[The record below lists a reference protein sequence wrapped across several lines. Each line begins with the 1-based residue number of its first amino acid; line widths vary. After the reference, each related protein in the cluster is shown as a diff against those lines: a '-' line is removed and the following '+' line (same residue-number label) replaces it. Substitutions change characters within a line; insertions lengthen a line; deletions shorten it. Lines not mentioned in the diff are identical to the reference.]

1 MNALPGSRIIVG
13 MEPTPADEYSVLC
26 DEIRSLLQQP
36 ASAPDL
42 SLERLEDTLTE
53 GYARALALEAERLR
67 IERQIG
73 ALGADVNRN
82 EQSGEEIATLAGR
95 LSHTSARLSTLRA
108 LLGGLRGRTDAVRTR
123 GVYAALE
130 NPSG

>member
-1 MNALPGSRIIVG
+1 MIGRADSRIIVG
-13 MEPTPADEYSVLC
+13 MEPTTPADEYGVLC
-26 DEIRSLLQQP
+26 DEIRTLLERP

-73 ALGADVNRN
+73 ALGADVNR
-82 EQSGEEIATLAGR
+82 GERPGNDIETLAAG
-95 LSHTSARLSTLRA
+95 LSHASRRLD
-108 LLGGLRGRTDAVRTR
+108 GLRGLLASLRQRADAVRNR
-123 GVYAALE
+123 QIARSAA
-130 NPSG
+130 G